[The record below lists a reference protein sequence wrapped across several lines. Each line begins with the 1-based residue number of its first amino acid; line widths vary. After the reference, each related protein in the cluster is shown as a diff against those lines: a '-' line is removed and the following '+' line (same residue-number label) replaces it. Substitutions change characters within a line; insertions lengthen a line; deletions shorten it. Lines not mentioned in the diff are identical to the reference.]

1 MPVLLLVDDDR
12 TFARVLGR
20 ALGRRGFEVR
30 VAHDTEGGLAQADAH
45 LAGAVVDLQL
55 GGGSGLALLPQ
66 LRALNAAMPI
76 LMLTGYASIDTAV
89 QAVKL
94 GADNY
99 LTKPATA
106 DTIYAALVR
115 RAENAWSPVKAAP
128 LPLGKLQSEHLRRV
142 LSEYGGNITRTA
154 AALNMHRRTLQ
165 RKLARDVRSAR

>member
-1 MPVLLLVDDDR
+1 
-12 TFARVLGR
+12 
-20 ALGRRGFEVR
+20 
-30 VAHDTEGGLAQADAH
+30 
-45 LAGAVVDLQL
+45 
-55 GGGSGLALLPQ
+55 
-66 LRALNAAMPI
+66 
-76 LMLTGYASIDTAV
+76 MLTGYASIDTAV

>member
-55 GGGSGLALLPQ
+55 GGGSGLALRPQ
-66 LRALNAAMPI
+66 LRAVNAAMPI

-106 DTIYAALVR
+106 DVIVAALGC
-115 RAENAWSPVKAAP
+115 RASNAWAPLRAAP
-128 LPLGKLQSEHLRRV
+128 LPLGRLQSEHIRRV
-142 LSEYGGNITRTA
+142 LDEHDGNISGA
-154 AALNMHRRTLQ
+154 ARALNMHRRTLQ
-165 RKLARDVRSAR
+165 RKLARFA